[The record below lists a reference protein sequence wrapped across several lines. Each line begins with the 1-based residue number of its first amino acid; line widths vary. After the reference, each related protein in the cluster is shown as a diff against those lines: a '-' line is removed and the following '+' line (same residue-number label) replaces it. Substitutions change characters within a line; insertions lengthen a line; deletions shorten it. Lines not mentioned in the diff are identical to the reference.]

1 MCRIVRPSWA
11 STRAC
16 VKASACGR
24 PLTALGSTTLG
35 RDVGS
40 RTDLDV
46 LNAQQRLFNAQ
57 LDPAQAR
64 IDYLLGRI
72 RLSAAAGELHDG
84 DLHAINAY
92 LDR

>member
-1 MCRIVRPSWA
+1 MRQGQCLWTPADRARGHDARPRS
-11 STRAC
+11 R
-16 VKASACGR
+16 
-24 PLTALGSTTLG
+24 
-35 RDVGS
+35 S

-72 RLSAAAGELHDG
+72 RRSAAAGELHEG

>member
-1 MCRIVRPSWA
+1 M
-11 STRAC
+11 
-16 VKASACGR
+16 
-24 PLTALGSTTLG
+24 
-35 RDVGS
+35 
-40 RTDLDV
+40 